1 MEVMRGRTEGPEG
14 NEGTLTNR
22 VNNPQS
28 LGELRVWPPTTGH
41 ARAGT
46 PEGAAPPEGAA
57 SPEGA
62 ALTSRLPCLASV
74 EEDAQSGKGL
84 MCKRRGSQ
92 GPPPSQRRRGS
103 GGGGL
108 GEGLCEG
115 GSRRG
120 SSIRDVKLIH

>member
-46 PEGAAPPEGAA
+46 PEGAA
-57 SPEGA
+57 
-62 ALTSRLPCLASV
+62 LTSRPPCLASV